1 MARRRFSETEL
12 NALFGKSR
20 PTEPLSALP
29 LPVKPAA
36 TPPPSLSPPPAASS
50 SSTNE
55 SGVVEISVGQITP
68 NPHQPRMHFDEAKL
82 QEMADSIR
90 VHGVLQPILVR
101 RVRDGYQ
108 LVAGERRLRG
118 AQRAGLSTIPALV
131 ISLSEEELLEV
142 ALIENLQRD
151 DLNAIEEAR
160 AFESLTRQFGMNHE
174 EIAKR
179 VGKDRTTVVNSL
191 RLLRLPPEI
200 QSDLLSR
207 RLSPGHARALLS
219 LDGEDQMLQVR
230 AEILESG
237 LSVRQ
242 TEERVRDLM
251 GQKKMTRRRGTP
263 SDKEISPEVADLE
276 TRLTESIGTRVRLRP
291 TSAVSGRI
299 EITYTNLD
307 ELDRICAKLGIDQSV
322 TEG

>member
-1 MARRRFSETEL
+1 MARRRFSEAEL
-12 NALFGKSR
+12 NALFGASQ
-20 PTEPLSALP
+20 PTEALSAATQPPEVGPPSP
-29 LPVKPAA
+29 LPSQPVPIESDF
-36 TPPPSLSPPPAASS
+36 PSK
-50 SSTNE
+50 E
-55 SGVVEISVGQITP
+55 VGIVEVPVGLIAP
-68 NPHQPRMHFDEAKL
+68 NPHQPRMQFDEAKL
-82 QEMADSIR
+82 QELADSIR
-90 VHGVLQPILVR
+90 AHGILQPILVR
-101 RVRDGYQ
+101 KVRDGYQ
-108 LVAGERRLRG
+108 LIAGERRLRG
-118 AQRAGLSTIPALV
+118 AQRAGLKKIPALL

-151 DLNAIEEAR
+151 DLNPIEEAR
-160 AFESLTRQFGMNHE
+160 AYESLTRQFGFNHE

-179 VGKDRTTVVNSL
+179 VGKDRTTIVNSL

-219 LDGEDQMLQVR
+219 LDSEDQMLEMR

-251 GQKKMTRRRGTP
+251 GQKKMSRRRGTP
-263 SDKEISPEVADLE
+263 SEKEISPEVADLE
-276 TRLTESIGTRVRLRP
+276 TRLTESMGARVRLRP

-307 ELDRICAKLGIDQSV
+307 EFDRICAKLGIDSGSS
-322 TEG
+322 E